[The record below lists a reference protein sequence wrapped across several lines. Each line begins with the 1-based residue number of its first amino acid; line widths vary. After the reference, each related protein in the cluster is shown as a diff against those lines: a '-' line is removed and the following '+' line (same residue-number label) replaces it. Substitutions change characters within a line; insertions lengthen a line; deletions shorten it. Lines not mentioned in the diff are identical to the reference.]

1 MKYLEPYKSDDCDT
15 VPPSG
20 LLVVQ
25 KSRIASIVSVNTPIR
40 QLTLWGQDKLGIIRA
55 KIFMFY
61 VSYAG
66 YNSTV

>member
-1 MKYLEPYKSDDCDT
+1 MKYLEPHKAYDYDT
-15 VPPSG
+15 VPESG
-20 LLVVQ
+20 RLVVQ

-40 QLTLWGQDKLGIIRA
+40 QLTLWGQHKLGILRA
-55 KIFMFY
+55 KIFIFY